1 MADGPLRLDTAA
13 HMMRLHPAEQARREI
28 RQALDV
34 LTSYTWPVP

>member
-1 MADGPLRLDTAA
+1 
-13 HMMRLHPAEQARREI
+13 MMRLHPAVQAGHEI